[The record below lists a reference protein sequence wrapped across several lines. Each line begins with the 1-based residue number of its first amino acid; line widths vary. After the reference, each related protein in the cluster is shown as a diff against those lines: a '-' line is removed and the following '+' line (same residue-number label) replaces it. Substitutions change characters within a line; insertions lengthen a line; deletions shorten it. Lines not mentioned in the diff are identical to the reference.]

1 MRICIKPARGLAT
14 ILLCPNATRAM
25 VFQRSLGLS
34 DKSKSLPRL
43 IFPLI
48 SAILRMKIT
57 AVATKSTVKMMLEIM
72 CVILYDLSF
81 SA

>member
-1 MRICIKPARGLAT
+1 ML
-14 ILLCPNATRAM
+14 
-25 VFQRSLGLS
+25 V
-34 DKSKSLPRL
+34 
-43 IFPLI
+43 LI

-81 SA
+81 